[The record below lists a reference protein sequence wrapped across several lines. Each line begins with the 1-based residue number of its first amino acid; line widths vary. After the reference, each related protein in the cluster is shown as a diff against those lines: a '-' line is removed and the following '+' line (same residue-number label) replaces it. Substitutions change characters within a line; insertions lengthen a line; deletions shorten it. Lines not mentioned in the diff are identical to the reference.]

1 MRNKLPRSFA
11 SLLLFVIII
20 AIASCS
26 NNKTASNTT
35 NSSTTT
41 STTTSSS
48 SSSSAA
54 PSTAN
59 AVHVK
64 YSDVC
69 QKENTDKVVSVD
81 GYFGTNDL
89 MVSCSGEGERKRC
102 TLNFMPKPGSTES
115 HSASV
120 SVGSGPNQMDALPDK
135 YTAEDLH
142 LRTKDGKT
150 IGPRDWVRVVA
161 KMRVTD
167 SYCSLEVLEIQTP
180 PADARPE
187 QMELQAV
194 AVAFA
199 DACKP
204 ENKDK
209 VVSVDGY
216 LGVSSIMFCK
226 NRGVVRYCGLN
237 LYPKPGTGDGI
248 SANVDVGTEA
258 NQMEQLPEQYRP
270 EDLKIHTAD
279 GKTLGFRDRVKITGK
294 VNQGGTSCWID
305 VSEIRKL

>member
-1 MRNKLPRSFA
+1 MKNRFRRRFPA
-11 SLLLFVIII
+11 IVLLVIAIT
-20 AIASCS
+20 IASCS
-26 NNKTASNTT
+26 NKTASNTT

-41 STTTSSS
+41 TSTSS

-59 AVHVK
+59 AVYVK
-64 YSDVC
+64 YADLC
-69 QKENTDKVVSVD
+69 QKDNKDKVVSVD

-89 MVSCSGEGERKRC
+89 MVSCFGEGEKKRC
-102 TLNFMPKPGSTES
+102 TLNFMPKPGSREG

-120 SVGSGPNQMDALPDK
+120 SVGSGPNQMEALPDK
-135 YTAEDLH
+135 YKAEDLH

-161 KMRVTD
+161 KMNVAD

-180 PADARPE
+180 PADAKPE
-187 QMELQAV
+187 QLELKAE

-216 LGVSSIMFCK
+216 LGVSSIMFCN

-237 LYPKPGTGDGI
+237 LYPQPGKGDGI

-270 EDLKIHTAD
+270 EDLKMRTAD
-279 GKTLGFRDRVKITGK
+279 GKTIGFRDRVKISGK
-294 VNQGGTSCWID
+294 VSQGGTSCWID
-305 VSEIRKL
+305 VSEIKKL